1 MGPIEGSIY
10 HKILDKN
17 LPSGVLKM
25 GRGGVFQLK
34 QSNIITPSVCIL
46 LGFIIIMSI
55 LVCKKNESLITAH
68 VTVS

>member
-46 LGFIIIMSI
+46 YN
-55 LVCKKNESLITAH
+55 NEHIGL
-68 VTVS
+68 